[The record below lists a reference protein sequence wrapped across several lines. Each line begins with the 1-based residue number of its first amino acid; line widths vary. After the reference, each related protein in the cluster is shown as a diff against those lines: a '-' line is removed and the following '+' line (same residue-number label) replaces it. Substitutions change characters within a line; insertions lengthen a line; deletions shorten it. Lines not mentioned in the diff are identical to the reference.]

1 MGVVN
6 TPTNAKEV
14 PDQAKGNPIYEQ
26 TRQDMPL
33 FCCGKNCGRNS
44 RVTVFALATIGILCS
59 CIVCISPNYFHYIST
74 RVDTFEMEDNYQ
86 PIPFTYATEAN
97 VGLFRYQ
104 ILDFHE
110 YTWPDIGYDERKL
123 FDEMHNRELERLK
136 DGESSIFSRL
146 LQKKFPDEFYDDDD
160 SFTSNR
166 DGSDDTGSD
175 TGGDDEIS
183 IPSGNVT
190 TYQNDTME
198 IVLTTSP
205 AGSPTE
211 IPIDQIPDVIPGSNT
226 KNQLPTSMP
235 TPQPSRS
242 NPNDNY
248 DLGDIDK
255 VQSYHRGNELDKLF
269 NNGRSGALWAP
280 ILAAIG
286 LIFASIEFF
295 CCVYKCSWLPTAIS
309 LYLAFMLQMMTLFLF
324 MSEDF
329 CTYRQDCTLGSAG
342 FMSVIAVICYFICQI
357 LVCMTPRPPPKYN
370 LLKKPPVR
378 RKKKKKKRPKE
389 FADDEKKSLS
399 DQDRFADESSYYN
412 NDSSR
417 YLGDDTDPYD
427 DPYSNQ
433 HVDDNSYSKGY
444 DNDNSYSKGYDND
457 HNNGYDN
464 ANGYNDGYDNGYDDH
479 DGGYDNTDQNGYDKN
494 DQRSDNNGDQKGH
507 GDENADQRG
516 YDNDDQDTA
525 AQRSYN
531 KDEQAYDDQDTAA
544 QRSHD
549 NDSQMNGD
557 HNEDNE
563 QAPSSSKR
571 KKKKKKKG

>member
-1 MGVVN
+1 
-6 TPTNAKEV
+6 
-14 PDQAKGNPIYEQ
+14 
-26 TRQDMPL
+26 
-33 FCCGKNCGRNS
+33 
-44 RVTVFALATIGILCS
+44 
-59 CIVCISPNYFHYIST
+59 
-74 RVDTFEMEDNYQ
+74 MEDNYQ
-86 PIPFTYATEAN
+86 PIPFTYATDAN

-104 ILDFHE
+104 ILEFYE

-123 FDEMHNRELERLK
+123 FDEMHNRELERLASVDLK

-146 LQKKFPDEFYDDDD
+146 LQKRFPDQFYDDDD
-160 SFTSNR
+160 SVTN
-166 DGSDDTGSD
+166 DGDGGDDTGSD
-175 TGGDDEIS
+175 NGGDTGGDTGDDEIS
-183 IPSGNVT
+183 LPSGNVT

-205 AGSPTE
+205 ADSPTE
-211 IPIDQIPDVIPGSNT
+211 IPIDQIPDVLPGSNA
-226 KNQLPTSMP
+226 KNRLPTSMP

-248 DLGDIDK
+248 DLEDIGK

-295 CCVYKCSWLPTAIS
+295 CCIYKCSWLPTAIS
-309 LYLAFMLQMMTLFLF
+309 LYIAFMLQMMTLFLF

-329 CTYRQDCTLGSAG
+329 CTYRQECTLGSAG
-342 FMSVIAVICYFICQI
+342 FMSVIAVICYFVCQI

-378 RKKKKKKRPKE
+378 RKKKKKKKPKE

-399 DQDRFADESSYYN
+399 DQDRFEDESSYYN

-417 YLGDDTDPYD
+417 YLGTYDDTDPYN
-427 DPYSNQ
+427 DPYNNNQ
-433 HVDDNSYSKGY
+433 YDDDNSYSKGY
-444 DNDNSYSKGYDND
+444 DKDYD
-457 HNNGYDN
+457 NGYDN
-464 ANGYNDGYDNGYDDH
+464 GNGYNDGYDQDGYDNGYDND

-494 DQRSDNNGDQKGH
+494 DQRSYDNGDQKGY
-507 GDENADQRG
+507 GDESADQRG
-516 YDNDDQDTA
+516 YDN
-525 AQRSYN
+525 
-531 KDEQAYDDQDTAA
+531 DDQDTAA

-557 HNEDNE
+557 YNEDNE